1 MKRVGMLVAGLLAMA
16 TLGAAAAWGGGS
28 DQPYA
33 GAAVLGRSGSIRGVV
48 LCGEGEGEA
57 EGGEATTPAPREWS
71 TVWVQGLGFSARTD
85 EQGRFR
91 IDYVPPGTYTLGIQ
105 TAGMPIRGE
114 FEVTVSS
121 GAVSD
126 VGELAVSG
134 GCGQCGGEGHE
145 GGTGGHEGGMGG
157 YGSSSSSPGAAE
169 PDSEFGIEGC
179 CSAA

>member
-1 MKRVGMLVAGLLAMA
+1 MKLIGSLVVGLLAMMA
-16 TLGAAAAWGGGS
+16 LGVAPAWGG
-28 DQPYA
+28 DTAPPYV

-71 TVWVQGLGFSARTD
+71 TVWVQGLAFSARTD
-85 EQGRFR
+85 GEGRFR
-91 IDYVPPGTYTLGIQ
+91 IDYVPAGTYTLGIQ

-114 FEVTVSS
+114 FEVTVRS
-121 GAVSD
+121 GTVSD
-126 VGELAVSG
+126 VGELTVSG

-145 GGTGGHEGGMGG
+145 GGEGGHES
-157 YGSSSSSPGAAE
+157 GSPSPSPGAAGTE
-169 PDSEFGIEGC
+169 SLDTESC